1 MRGDGGLADLQSTK
15 HSKSNE
21 GRQGKNGGVKADYT
35 RERLSYV
42 RQGRPILRWEACK
55 EIREDSRREG
65 SWKKKKIDRGGWKR
79 LSDDAVEK
87 LRRARQTP

>member
-1 MRGDGGLADLQSTK
+1 MR
-15 HSKSNE
+15 
-21 GRQGKNGGVKADYT
+21 R
-35 RERLSYV
+35 
-42 RQGRPILRWEACK
+42 GRPILRWEACK